1 MPVDEGHPFGEVGDL
16 MVAILEQQADDRSST
31 QERLDRLSER
41 DREEL
46 HELRLEVER
55 LREIEDAAVYL
66 LNLLGFRKGW

>member
-1 MPVDEGHPFGEVGDL
+1 MNPDDHPFGEAGDL
-16 MVAILEQQADDRSST
+16 LVAILEQQADDRSST

-55 LREIEDAAVYL
+55 LREIEDAAVHL